1 MEKLLGK
8 HPCWNQ
14 NIYDVFS
21 ILGQHLQNW
30 MFSCSWASAFIKSK
44 WSWATLSPKGT
55 GYCCDDFMSRP
66 PVLALAGL
74 RSSIQKWGF
83 CILHICVYICT
94 NQQLRFSH
102 NFFVALFVDR
112 YLHHLFVQC
121 PGFFSDLLLVI
132 LGDTFV
138 EVASPCP
145 QQPGNFAGVKY
156 ICIYI
161 YVYIYVYIYMYI
173 YMCIYMY
180 IYICIYNIGYAY
192 IYINIDYVAF
202 MFFLLQ
208 YQSNT
213 YIYKYIAMPIYN
225 NVYIYMI
232 SENTKNVSGIWYAQ
246 AATDH
251 CLAYHTKLIQWVI
264 YPKTV

>member
-1 MEKLLGK
+1 M
-8 HPCWNQ
+8 
-14 NIYDVFS
+14 
-21 ILGQHLQNW
+21 
-30 MFSCSWASAFIKSK
+30 
-44 WSWATLSPKGT
+44 
-55 GYCCDDFMSRP
+55 
-66 PVLALAGL
+66 
-74 RSSIQKWGF
+74 
-83 CILHICVYICT
+83 
-94 NQQLRFSH
+94 
-102 NFFVALFVDR
+102 
-112 YLHHLFVQC
+112 FVQC

-161 YVYIYVYIYMYI
+161 YVYICV
-173 YMCIYMY
+173 Y
-180 IYICIYNIGYAY
+180 IYICIYNIGYAYIY

-213 YIYKYIAMPIYN
+213 YIYIYKYIAMPIYN

-232 SENTKNVSGIWYAQ
+232 SENTKNVSGI
-246 AATDH
+246 
-251 CLAYHTKLIQWVI
+251 
-264 YPKTV
+264 